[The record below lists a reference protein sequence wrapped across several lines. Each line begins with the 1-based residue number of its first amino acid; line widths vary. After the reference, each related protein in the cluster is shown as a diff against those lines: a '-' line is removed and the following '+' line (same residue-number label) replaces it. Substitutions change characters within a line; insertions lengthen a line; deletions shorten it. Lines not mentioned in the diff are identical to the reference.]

1 MVMKSKLVICIKE
14 WILKNTIK
22 DMTLSTKMMSRIKPF
37 IFILLLL
44 PSLLWIYK
52 LSINNLGV
60 NPIEKLMHNLGELAL
75 QLIIATLLVSSLAQ
89 SKYLRALQNL
99 RRMIGLFAFYYVLL
113 HLATYIVLDHYF
125 NWEFLLKDV
134 LKRPFISLGFISFL
148 LLIPLALTST
158 KAMVK
163 KLTYKVWKDIHKLIY
178 IIAPLATMHFFLLTK
193 ADKTEPLIYLLIIF
207 ILYAWRIFI
216 KAFKH

>member
-1 MVMKSKLVICIKE
+1 
-14 WILKNTIK
+14 
-22 DMTLSTKMMSRIKPF
+22 MTLSTKMMSRIKPF
-37 IFILLLL
+37 IFILLLF
-44 PSLLWIYK
+44 PSLIWIYK
-52 LSINNLGV
+52 LSINALGV
-60 NPIEKLMHNLGELAL
+60 NSIEKLMHNLGELAL

-163 KLTYKVWKDIHKLIY
+163 KLTYKVWKNIHKLIY
-178 IIAPLATMHFFLLTK
+178 IIAPLATMHFFLINK
-193 ADKTEPLIYLLIIF
+193 S
-207 ILYAWRIFI
+207 R
-216 KAFKH
+216 

>member
-60 NPIEKLMHNLGELAL
+60 NPIEKLMHNLGEFAL
-75 QLIIATLLVSSLAQ
+75 QLIIASS
-89 SKYLRALQNL
+89 S
-99 RRMIGLFAFYYVLL
+99 
-113 HLATYIVLDHYF
+113 D
-125 NWEFLLKDV
+125 
-134 LKRPFISLGFISFL
+134 
-148 LLIPLALTST
+148 
-158 KAMVK
+158 
-163 KLTYKVWKDIHKLIY
+163 
-178 IIAPLATMHFFLLTK
+178 
-193 ADKTEPLIYLLIIF
+193 
-207 ILYAWRIFI
+207 LYCA
-216 KAFKH
+216 